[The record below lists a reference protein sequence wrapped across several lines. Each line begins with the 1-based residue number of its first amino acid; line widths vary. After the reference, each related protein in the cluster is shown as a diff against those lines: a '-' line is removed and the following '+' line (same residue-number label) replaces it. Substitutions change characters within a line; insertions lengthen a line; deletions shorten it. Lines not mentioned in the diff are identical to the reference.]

1 MFFWLFWFVA
11 MICICVGIVKANKDK
26 IKNAILG
33 CIIVTF
39 LCSSV
44 PIFFFIG
51 TKKGSILLSLTGVF
65 IFAGFI
71 IFGIIYTAIS
81 THNIVKKLNNYDDNY
96 YKAEVID
103 TVLAYSSYSRNFK
116 GEVKVRTKHRIVF
129 KYIDENGEEQKC
141 TTHEMYDVFEM
152 DEIEKHDKKIDI
164 AVVKNT
170 CKIYDSALLK
180 KLEEVKAMNDTLDI

>member
-1 MFFWLFWFVA
+1 MFWIFWFIT

-26 IKNAILG
+26 IKSAILG
-33 CIIVTF
+33 CIIVVF
-39 LCSSV
+39 LCSSI
-44 PIFFFIG
+44 PAFLFIG
-51 TKKGSILLSLTGVF
+51 NKMGSILLSLTGVF
-65 IFAGFI
+65 IFVGFI
-71 IFGIIYTAIS
+71 ILGAVFTVIS
-81 THNIVKKLNNYDDNY
+81 TRKIVKKLNNYDDNY

-129 KYIDENGEEQKC
+129 KYIDENGEEQRC

-164 AVVKNT
+164 AVVKST

-180 KLEEVKAMNDTLDI
+180 KLEEVKARNDALDI